1 MSTNVDYIDAS
12 MLANLSQFLNAEKLQ
27 SLLQRYINDSNRLL
41 EQLTSSLADNN
52 ADDSRRHVH
61 SLKSTSANIGANPL
75 ANVAAELEEFARL
88 KQLDKVTERLD
99 ELKNLFT
106 ETSTT
111 IAGLDIMQPQQT
123 G

>member
-1 MSTNVDYIDAS
+1 MSTNVDYIDTS
-12 MLANLSQFLNAEKLQ
+12 MLANLSQFLSAEKLQ
-27 SLLQRYINDSNRLL
+27 SLLQRYIDDSNRLL

-75 ANVAAELEEFARL
+75 ASVAAELEEFARL

-106 ETSTT
+106 ETNTT
-111 IAGLDIMQPQQT
+111 IAGLDIMQQQQT